1 MPSFGKYE
9 DFPGGSD
16 GKASV
21 YNAGDPGLIP
31 GLGRSPGECNGN
43 PLQYYCL
50 ENPMDR
56 GAWWATVHGDTK
68 SRTRLSDFTFSWH
81 IRLANISYFQE
92 SSFIPTSRA
101 RYDFCSVAE
110 LCSNLTC
117 SVLHF
122 IEVSVSLHTSV
133 KSFYSLSIFM
143 FGCAGSALL

>member
-1 MPSFGKYE
+1 MPVICFLSSLMAQLVKKPHAMQE
-9 DFPGGSD
+9 TWVQS
-16 GKASV
+16 
-21 YNAGDPGLIP
+21 
-31 GLGRSPGECNGN
+31 LGRED
-43 PLQYYCL
+43 PLEKEMATHSSTL
-50 ENPMDR
+50 
-56 GAWWATVHGDTK
+56 AWKSHGWRSLVATVHGVAK

-101 RYDFCSVAE
+101 WYDFCSVAE

>member
-1 MPSFGKYE
+1 M
-9 DFPGGSD
+9 
-16 GKASV
+16 
-21 YNAGDPGLIP
+21 
-31 GLGRSPGECNGN
+31 
-43 PLQYYCL
+43 
-50 ENPMDR
+50 
-56 GAWWATVHGDTK
+56 ATVHGVAK

-101 RYDFCSVAE
+101 WYDFCSVAE